1 MRLQN
6 FFDFITLAFVA
17 LLGAFYIWISAK
29 IGGGDKET
37 IEYRFESRLH
47 SAQRVQDKF
56 FRLAVARR
64 SGKAERILGAATD
77 VKRVR
82 DGFTSKEEEL

>member
-1 MRLQN
+1 MRIQH
-6 FFDFITLAFVA
+6 FFDFVTLAFVA

-47 SAQRVQDKF
+47 SAQRVHDKF
-56 FRLAVARR
+56 
-64 SGKAERILGAATD
+64 ILGAATD

>member
-1 MRLQN
+1 MRIQH
-6 FFDFITLAFVA
+6 FFDFITMAFVA

-47 SAQRVQDKF
+47 SAQRVQDMF
-56 FRLAVARR
+56 
-64 SGKAERILGAATD
+64 ILGAATD

>member
-1 MRLQN
+1 MRLQH
-6 FFDFITLAFVA
+6 FFDFVTMAFVA

-56 FRLAVARR
+56 
-64 SGKAERILGAATD
+64 ILGAATD

-82 DGFTSKEEEL
+82 DSFTSKEEEL

>member
-1 MRLQN
+1 MRIQH
-6 FFDFITLAFVA
+6 FFDFITMAFVA

-56 FRLAVARR
+56 
-64 SGKAERILGAATD
+64 ILGAATD